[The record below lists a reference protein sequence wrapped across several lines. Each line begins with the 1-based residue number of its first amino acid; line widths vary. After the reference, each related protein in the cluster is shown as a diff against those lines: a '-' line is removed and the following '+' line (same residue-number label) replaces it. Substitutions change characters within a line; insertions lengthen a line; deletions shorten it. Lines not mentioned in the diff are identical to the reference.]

1 MRAGCYEP
9 KEDDAK
15 ERNEDDDN
23 DPSEFGDGIEI
34 AALQEHGQGHEPDE
48 PVKSIKPGSQSP
60 DEPWGSWAMSRGISS
75 EC

>member
-48 PVKSIKPGSQSP
+48 PVKEHKARKPIPGRTMGKLG
-60 DEPWGSWAMSRGISS
+60 DE
-75 EC
+75 